1 MRLGLPLLAL
11 LALLGLGAVADAQ
24 QLEFK
29 RTILTDDE
37 RLSYGWRDHEQRE
50 FSTVFML
57 TRQVVR
63 TAESSFRDFSLEAMW
78 RVIEADMHEEIDRS
92 ARGARVTLRRSGNS
106 IGWNIEARDQSTAD
120 VLGRRLT
127 ERLDASRAAY
137 LARHLRRRVDER
149 RIMVDFAGATRTLQE
164 PMRPLARALGE
175 DRGIASTDTA
185 PGWPMRWPSSR
196 TSPTPCWRTPPA
208 RAVISCPGRRCSP
221 RTAVTATA
229 RPWRL
234 PRCCGPTRRPANSRS
249 SPCPGQAILA
259 VDLSPEPGDRQIHAS
274 GRVAGTS
281 LVALEAA
288 GPVLIPVGRIGPDT
302 ERLLGARDVQ
312 IWPLN

>member
-1 MRLGLPLLAL
+1 MACHRGRYAR
-11 LALLGLGAVADAQ
+11 G
-24 QLEFK
+24 
-29 RTILTDDE
+29 
-37 RLSYGWRDHEQRE
+37 
-50 FSTVFML
+50 
-57 TRQVVR
+57 
-63 TAESSFRDFSLEAMW
+63 
-78 RVIEADMHEEIDRS
+78 DRPF
-92 ARGARVTLRRSGNS
+92 GARVPLRRSGNS

-120 VLGRRLT
+120 VLGPRLT
-127 ERLDASRAAY
+127 ERLDASQAAY

-208 RAVISCPGRRCSP
+208 RAVISCPGPALLSQNRGDCDSKAVALAAVL
-221 RTAVTATA
+221 RTYAPSRKLAIVTM
-229 RPWRL
+229 
-234 PRCCGPTRRPANSRS
+234 
-249 SPCPGQAILA
+249 PGHAILA

-288 GPVLIPVGRIGPDT
+288 GPVLIPVGRVGPDT

>member
-29 RTILTDDE
+29 RTILTGDE
-37 RLSYGWRDHEQRE
+37 RLSYRWRDHEQRE
-50 FSTVFML
+50 FSTVFTL

-78 RVIEADMHEEIDRS
+78 RVIEADMREEIDRS
-92 ARGARVTLRRSGNS
+92 ARGAWVTLRRSGNS

-127 ERLDASRAAY
+127 ERLDASQAAY

-175 DRGIASTDTA
+175 DRGIASTDRARVAHALAFFQDIPYALLEDPSRQGGDFLPGPALLSQNRGDCDSKAVALAAVLRTYA
-185 PGWPMRWPSSR
+185 PSR
-196 TSPTPCWRTPPA
+196 KLAIVTM
-208 RAVISCPGRRCSP
+208 PGH
-221 RTAVTATA
+221 
-229 RPWRL
+229 
-234 PRCCGPTRRPANSRS
+234 
-249 SPCPGQAILA
+249 AILA

-288 GPVLIPVGRIGPDT
+288 GPVLIPVGRVGPDT

-312 IWPLN
+312 IWSLN